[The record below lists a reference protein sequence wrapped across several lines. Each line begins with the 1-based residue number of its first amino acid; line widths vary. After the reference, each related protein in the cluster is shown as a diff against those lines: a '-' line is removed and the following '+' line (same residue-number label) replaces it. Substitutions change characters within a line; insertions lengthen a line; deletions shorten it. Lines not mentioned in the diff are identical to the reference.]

1 MSSVAS
7 RPTPTAISAGTEET
21 ARLFAEHSE
30 QIFGY
35 CLRHLPSRPEAE
47 DAVQTTFL
55 YALRALRRG
64 VVPECESAW
73 LTAIA
78 KNVCRWQRRT
88 LDRRG
93 PLASDVDLDRVG
105 LAQPDGDEDVIL
117 SDLKDALASLP
128 ERQRRALLLREW
140 QGLPSREIATSLEM
154 TPTATHALLTRARKS
169 LANALTTPRP
179 VLGLGTL
186 LYQYRFQLKAL
197 LGGAGVKA
205 ATATLVVGAVAGG
218 AVVERALDDR
228 SSAPRARAN
237 PPSIARAES
246 PTPAFASPQHK
257 TASRNALGPQ
267 RSAIPMG
274 GQATATS
281 RSSSSAD
288 ERATVRTV
296 RPPVSAPTVRPPVDD
311 VGDGSSVMPVAAPGA
326 EQAPAPAPDLS
337 VDVPPAPEVE
347 IPENLVP
354 LDLPPPVPSVP
365 ALPTGELSLPP
376 APASLPPL

>member
-1 MSSVAS
+1 VSSVAS

-35 CLRHLPSRPEAE
+35 CLRHLRSRSEAE

-78 KNVCRWQRRT
+78 KNVCRSQRRT

-93 PLASDVDLDRVG
+93 SLASDLDLDRVG

-117 SDLKDALASLP
+117 SDLEDALASLP
-128 ERQRRALLLREW
+128 ERQRHALFLREW

-154 TPTATHALLTRARKS
+154 TPTATYALLTRARRS
-169 LANALTTPRP
+169 LANALIAPQRP

-218 AVVERALDDR
+218 AVVERALGDR
-228 SSAPRARAN
+228 PSVPRGRAN
-237 PPSIARAES
+237 PPSIALVEA
-246 PTPAFASPQHK
+246 PTSAFAWPRHK
-257 TASRNALGPQ
+257 TASRNALGQ
-267 RSAIPMG
+267 HRGAIPMG
-274 GQATATS
+274 VQAPPTG
-281 RSSSSAD
+281 RPSSSTD

-296 RPPVSAPTVRPPVDD
+296 RPPVSGRTLRPPVDD
-311 VGDGSSVMPVAAPGA
+311 AGDGSSVMPVAAPGA
-326 EQAPAPAPDLS
+326 EQVPAPDLP

-347 IPENLVP
+347 IPGNLVP
-354 LDLPPPVPSVP
+354 HDLPTPVPSVP

-376 APASLPPL
+376 ASAPLPPPL